1 MFGTAEKSIAAQ
13 LQDLSLDANTLQQ
26 KIRVDEL
33 KLRGAREES
42 GRIAEGLAQGTEKES
57 AVARNQQEIA
67 VIQSRIDG
75 YNALLA
81 PIKAKINELSLEHV
95 RQEKRA
101 AQEAR
106 AKEFADLVQSV
117 GAELHAISQAAERLI
132 VDRLWPATEKAQR
145 LLTGFEDLGGLQE
158 VIKLYETHL
167 YAKYPS
173 AEGELHLSRLRARGW
188 KPAVYLGKSS
198 NMLHPVRL
206 TIQAMVPPR
215 QQ

>member
-33 KLRGAREES
+33 KLQGAREES
-42 GRIAEGLAQGTEKES
+42 GRIAQGLAQGTEKES

-67 VIQSRIDG
+67 VIQARIDG

-81 PIKAKINELSLEHV
+81 PIKEKIDELSLEHV
-95 RQEKRA
+95 RQEKQA

-117 GAELHAISQAAERLI
+117 GAEFHAISQAAERLI
-132 VDRLWPATEKAQR
+132 VDRLWPATEKVQR

-158 VIKLYETHL
+158 VLKLYAIF

-173 AEGELHLSRLRARGW
+173 AEGELHLARLRGRGW
-188 KPAVYLGKSS
+188 KPAMYLGKSG
-198 NMLHPVRL
+198 NMLHPVTL
-206 TIQAMVPPR
+206 TIPAMVPPR

>member
-1 MFGTAEKSIAAQ
+1 MFGTAEKSIVAQ
-13 LQDLSLDANTLQQ
+13 LQDLSLDAAEIQQ

-33 KLRGAREES
+33 KLQGAREES
-42 GRIAEGLAQGTEKES
+42 GRIAAGLAQGTEKES

-81 PIKAKINELSLEHV
+81 PIKAKIDELSLEHV
-95 RQEKRA
+95 RQEKQA

-106 AKEFADLVQSV
+106 AKEFADLCKSLA
-117 GAELHAISQAAERLI
+117 AEFHAISQAAEQLI

-158 VIKLYETHL
+158 LIKLYEIL

-173 AEGELHLSRLRARGW
+173 AEGELHLARLRARGW

-198 NMLHPVRL
+198 NTFHPVRL